1 MMDKFSKG
9 GIMPN
14 AQNSKLSRAAFLR
27 LLAGGGLAAGAV
39 TASGPGRGVAK
50 ADEPLLTRPIP
61 SSGEALP
68 VVGLG
73 TWQTFDIGDG
83 EGERAPRREV
93 LQILLEGGGTVI
105 DSSPMYGRSEG
116 VVGALLAELGA
127 RERAFL
133 ATKVWTR
140 GRAAGIAQ
148 MEQSLR
154 RFRSERLELMQVHNL
169 VDWQVH
175 LKTLRAWKAE
185 GRIRYL
191 GITHYTTG
199 ALDDLAAVIER
210 EPIDFVQLAH
220 SLAVR
225 AAEDRLL
232 PLAADRGVAVL
243 VNRPY
248 EKGALF
254 RRVKGRA
261 LPPWAADFGA
271 ATWGQFFLKY
281 ILSQPAVTCVIPG
294 TAKPKHMAD
303 NLGAGRGRLPDT
315 RERERMVRFWEG
327 L

>member
-1 MMDKFSKG
+1 
-9 GIMPN
+9 MPN
-14 AQNSKLSRAAFLR
+14 AHSPTLSRAAFLR
-27 LLAGGGLAAGAV
+27 LLAGGGVAASAV
-39 TASGPGRGVAK
+39 TASGRGRGEAK

-61 SSGEALP
+61 SSGDALP

-73 TWQTFDIGDG
+73 TWQTFDIGAG
-83 EGERAPRREV
+83 EAERAPRREV
-93 LQILLEGGGTVI
+93 LKILLEGGGKVI

-116 VVGALLAELGA
+116 VVGDLLAELGA

-140 GRAAGIAQ
+140 GREAGIAQ

-191 GITHYTTG
+191 GITHYTSG
-199 ALDDLAAVIER
+199 ALDDLAAVIES
-210 EPIDFVQLAH
+210 EPLDFVQLAH

-225 AAEDRLL
+225 AAEERLL
-232 PLAADRGVAVL
+232 PLAADKGVAVL

-254 RRVKGRA
+254 RRVKGQA

-294 TAKPKHMAD
+294 TAKPRHMLD
-303 NLGAGRGRLPDT
+303 NLGAGRGRLPDA
-315 RERERMVRFWEG
+315 REREQMVRFWEE

>member
-1 MMDKFSKG
+1 MMDKASKG
-9 GIMPN
+9 RIMPN
-14 AQNSKLSRAAFLR
+14 AQSPSLSRAAFLR
-27 LLAGGGLAAGAV
+27 LLAGGGVAAGAV
-39 TASGPGRGVAK
+39 TATGLGRGVAK
-50 ADEPLLTRPIP
+50 ADQPLLTRPIP

-73 TWQTFDIGDG
+73 TWQTFDIGAG
-83 EGERAPRREV
+83 EAERAPRREV
-93 LQILLEGGGTVI
+93 LQILLEGGGKVI

-116 VVGALLAELGA
+116 VVGDLLAELGA

-191 GITHYTTG
+191 GITHYTTA
-199 ALDDLAAVIER
+199 ALDDLAAVIEA
-210 EPIDFVQLAH
+210 EPK
-220 SLAVR
+220 
-225 AAEDRLL
+225 
-232 PLAADRGVAVL
+232 GVAVL

-261 LPPWAADFGA
+261 LPPWAAEFGA
-271 ATWGQFFLKY
+271 ATWGKFFLKY
-281 ILSQPAVTCVIPG
+281 ILSHPAVTCVIPG
-294 TAKPKHMAD
+294 TAKPHHMLD
-303 NLGAGRGRLPDT
+303 NLGAGRGRLPDV
-315 RERERMVRFWEG
+315 REREQMVRFWEG

>member
-1 MMDKFSKG
+1 MMDKASKG
-9 GIMPN
+9 RIMPN
-14 AQNSKLSRAAFLR
+14 AQSPSLSRAAFLR
-27 LLAGGGLAAGAV
+27 LLAGGGVAAGAV
-39 TASGPGRGVAK
+39 TATGLGRGVAK
-50 ADEPLLTRPIP
+50 ADQPLLTRPIP

-73 TWQTFDIGDG
+73 TWQTFDIGAG
-83 EGERAPRREV
+83 EAERAPRREV
-93 LQILLEGGGTVI
+93 LQILLEGGGKVI

-116 VVGALLAELGA
+116 VVGDLLAELGA

-191 GITHYTTG
+191 GITHYTTA
-199 ALDDLAAVIER
+199 ALDDLAAVIEA
-210 EPIDFVQLAH
+210 EPLDFVQLAH

-232 PLAADRGVAVL
+232 PLAADKGVAVL

-261 LPPWAADFGA
+261 LPPWAAEFGA
-271 ATWGQFFLKY
+271 ATWGKFFLKY
-281 ILSQPAVTCVIPG
+281 ILSHPAVTCVIPG
-294 TAKPKHMAD
+294 TAKPHHMLD
-303 NLGAGRGRLPDT
+303 NLGAGRGRLPDV
-315 RERERMVRFWEG
+315 REREQMVRFWEG